1 MKKIVYYLLLACL
14 ISSPNIYARSKVQ
27 GYEIDI
33 VPPIPSYEEIEHNPI
48 NPIETELLPPPY
60 TSNKGK
66 CCSSIERRDCCLR
79 KYKNNTIE
87 NQHAYIGIATAVLLL
102 MATLGM
108 IFVAR
113 DSH

>member
-14 ISSPNIYARSKVQ
+14 LSSPNIYARSKVQ
-27 GYEIDI
+27 VYEVDI
-33 VPPIPSYEEIEHNPI
+33 VPPLPSYEEIEYYQT
-48 NPIETELLPPPY
+48 NPIETELLPSPC
-60 TSNKGK
+60 TSNKGR
-66 CCSSIERRDCCLR
+66 CCSSKERTDCCFR
-79 KYKNNTIE
+79 KNRKNTIE

-102 MATLGM
+102 IATLGM